1 MRKMPSLVLSVL
13 ALSGA
18 AVMAGPAGA
27 GEVSGPSGN
36 PTPVKSGVAAS
47 ACAFSGDNDFGE
59 GQTLIHVQ
67 SYGAD
72 VSGRS
77 GEEPFG
83 QPGTGEI
90 NCRGTR

>member
-1 MRKMPSLVLSVL
+1 VQ
-13 ALSGA
+13 G
-18 AVMAGPAGA
+18 
-27 GEVSGPSGN
+27 
-36 PTPVKSGVAAS
+36 GVAAS
-47 ACAFSGDNDFGE
+47 ACAFSGYNDYNQ
-59 GQTLIHVQ
+59 GQQQIHVQ

-90 NCRGTR
+90 NCRGVH